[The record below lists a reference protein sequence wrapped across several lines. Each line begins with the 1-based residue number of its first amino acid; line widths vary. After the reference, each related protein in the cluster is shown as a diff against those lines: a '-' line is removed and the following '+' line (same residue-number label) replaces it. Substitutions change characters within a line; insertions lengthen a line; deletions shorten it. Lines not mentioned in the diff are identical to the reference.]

1 MTTTERIINN
11 IRTGYQ
17 MNAMAYSSRSINK
30 ALKDPTLTAEERGKL
45 ETFRDEVKALEA
57 QQPPTT
63 AQQIRADLKAA
74 GFKPADISVKSSF
87 PGYEEVVNVEIKNVF
102 ISLEDVKKITRK
114 YHEVAYDER
123 CQEVLAGGNTFI
135 RVRYNYESENAAISG
150 LLPFA
155 SEIID
160 KDLTAYPFPNGVG
173 LHICA
178 DYLGFSLWNDETNTR
193 KFVERSDWKAEYL
206 PRAVAHALFDLGARP
221 TTDPNAPASES
232 DPTVAEIKR
241 FEVGKTY
248 QTRSICNYDCI
259 ISITVTA
266 RTDKTITVIEDGETK
281 RLRINEA
288 STEYRKAET
297 VYPWGHYSMAPMIS
311 ADMTADPEP
320 PAPDSDDTPEPP
332 TNRPKRHAAPSWVGV
347 KMTAY
352 PRETKAAAPEPPKP
366 QKPDF
371 VGRKM
376 IITIG
381 ERSARPA

>member
-17 MNAMAYSSRSINK
+17 MNAIAYSSRSINK

-45 ETFRDEVKALEA
+45 EAFLNEAKALEA

-74 GFKPADISVKSSF
+74 GFKLSDISVKSSF
-87 PGYEEVVNVEIKNVF
+87 PGYEEVVTVEIKNVF
-102 ISLEDVKKITRK
+102 ISLETVEKIARK

-123 CQEVLAGGNTFI
+123 CQEVLAGGNTFV

-160 KDLTAYPFPNGVG
+160 KNLTAYPFPNGVL

-178 DYLGFSLWNDETNTR
+178 DYLGFNFWNDETNTR

-206 PRAVAHALFDLGARP
+206 PRAVAHALFNLGARP
-221 TTDPNAPASES
+221 TTNPNAPASDP
-232 DPTVAEIKR
+232 DPTVEEIKR
-241 FEVGKTY
+241 FEVGKIY
-248 QTRSICNYDCI
+248 QTRSICNNECI

-266 RTDKTITVIEDGETK
+266 RTDKTITVIEHGETK

-320 PAPDSDDTPEPP
+320 PAP

-352 PRETKAAAPEPPKP
+352 PRDTKAAASEPPKS
-366 QKPDF
+366 KNPDF